1 MAHVNVFVRPRPIE
15 DQNIVPH
22 IVSSQQAGNEVLVRV
37 MKTEQSS
44 EKEFALDGYFNPLST
59 QDDIFSAIGEKT
71 CAKVL
76 SGFNSTVICF
86 GPTASGK
93 SYTIFGSEEKPGLAP
108 HIIDHLFNQASKMTQ
123 QTFEFFISFCELYL
137 DQPYDLLDETR
148 SRPPSGNT
156 IEFQQQTLKQQQDP
170 EPSSEKKK
178 ALQVR

>member
-37 MKTEQSS
+37 TKTEQSS

-156 IEFQQQTLKQQQDP
+156 IAFQQQTLK
-170 EPSSEKKK
+170 
-178 ALQVR
+178 